1 MSKYVSP
8 TKADPHQVEALRRVR
23 ARPRSPS
30 SADAFAWLMEMG
42 TGKSK
47 VILDEWQAG
56 VGEGRLQNLMVI
68 APAGS
73 YRNWFEDKS
82 DVQLSEV
89 RKHLDPKLL
98 ERAVVVPWE
107 TGGGKLAD
115 RTRALALRMTDRPR
129 MTFMNVEALS
139 TVQRARDF
147 MSEFL
152 SSGPT
157 MLVVDES
164 TTIKGSSQRT
174 RAILKMAP
182 LAASRRIATGL
193 ITPRSP
199 MDLFY
204 QFAFL
209 DWRILGYQ
217 SFYAFRARYAVMRR
231 VDFGGRKFD
240 MIVGFRNLDELQRR
254 IAPYS
259 YRVLKSDC
267 LDLEPKTYESRDVEL
282 TKEQQ
287 KLYREVRDYATAEL
301 SDQRF
306 VTATSV
312 LTQITRLQQ
321 IACGYVRDEN
331 GEVHDVPSNR
341 TRVMLD
347 VLRDH
352 DGKAIVWTTSVHL
365 LHKIREAIEKEFGE
379 GSCGAF
385 WGGNKATRG
394 EDERRFLG
402 DQKCRFLVAT
412 EDAGARGNT
421 WNAATLVVYYDN
433 DYDLELRSQS
443 EDRCHRRGQEN
454 KVTYVDLIAR
464 NTVEVKII
472 RALRRKIDMATV
484 ITGENYREWLI

>member
-1 MSKYVSP
+1 MKYVSP
-8 TKADPHQVEALRRVR
+8 TKADTHQVEALRRVR

-30 SADAFAWLMEMG
+30 SADVFAWLMEMG

-47 VILDEWQAG
+47 VILDEWQDAVGAG
-56 VGEGRLQNLMVI
+56 TLQNLMVV

-82 DVQLSEV
+82 EDQQSEI
-89 RKHLDPKLL
+89 RKHLDPRLL
-98 ERAVVVPWE
+98 KSAIVAPWE
-107 TGGGKLAD
+107 TGGGVEAQRRLEF
-115 RTRALALRMTDRPR
+115 ALRPTDRPR
-129 MTFMNVEALS
+129 LTFMNVEALS
-139 TVQRARDF
+139 TVERARDF
-147 MSEFL
+147 MSSFL
-152 SSGPT
+152 ESGET
-157 MLVVDES
+157 MLAVDES
-164 TTIKGSSQRT
+164 TTIKGGSKRT
-174 RAILKMAP
+174 KAILKMAP
-182 LAASRRIATGL
+182 TATARRIATGL

-199 MDLFY
+199 MDLFH

-240 MIVGFRNLDELQRR
+240 MIVGFRNLEELQRK

-282 TKEQQ
+282 TEEQR
-287 KLYREVRDYATAEL
+287 KLYRELRDYATAEL
-301 SDQRF
+301 DNERY
-306 VTATSV
+306 VTTTSV

-321 IACGYVRDEN
+321 IACGYTRDDE
-331 GEVHDVPSNR
+331 GDVHDVPSNR
-341 TRVMLD
+341 IGVMLD

-352 DGKAIVWTTSVHL
+352 EGKAVIWTTSVHL
-365 LHKIREAIEKEFGE
+365 LHKIYRAIEKEFGDA
-379 GSCGAF
+379 SCAAF
-385 WGGNKATRG
+385 WGGNKNTRG

-402 DQKCRFLVAT
+402 DRGCRFLVAT

-421 WNAATLVVYYDN
+421 WNAATLVVYFDN

-464 NTVEVKII
+464 NTVDVKII
-472 RALRRKIDMATV
+472 RALRRKIDMATI